1 MSVNKKP
8 QKNFTS
14 GRPSHFSNISRNCEY
29 IESLMFELDLGR
41 IRLYQRSK
49 VTKDTH
55 ALDMITLHVECWQ
68 NISRR
73 NSNISSVTNANY
85 KKWTRRFGASD
96 LVFNG
101 AGEAVDV
108 QLSLQC
114 WWW

>member
-1 MSVNKKP
+1 
-8 QKNFTS
+8 
-14 GRPSHFSNISRNCEY
+14 
-29 IESLMFELDLGR
+29 MFELDLGR

-55 ALDMITLHVECWQ
+55 LVNLITLRRMLA

-96 LVFNG
+96 LVFNS

-114 WWW
+114 WWWWRWLAGRLECRV

>member
-1 MSVNKKP
+1 
-8 QKNFTS
+8 
-14 GRPSHFSNISRNCEY
+14 
-29 IESLMFELDLGR
+29 MFELDLGR

-55 ALDMITLHVECWQ
+55 LVNLITLRRMLA

-96 LVFNG
+96 LVFNS